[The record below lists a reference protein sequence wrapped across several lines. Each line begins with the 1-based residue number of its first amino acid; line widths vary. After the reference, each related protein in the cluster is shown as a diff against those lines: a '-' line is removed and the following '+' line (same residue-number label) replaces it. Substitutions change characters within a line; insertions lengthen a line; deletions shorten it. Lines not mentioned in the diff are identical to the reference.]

1 MVHMSRSPGI
11 PPDNLRSYLLIKEAA
26 AFLGV
31 SPATLRNWERTG
43 KLAVRRHPINGYRL
57 YDPAQL
63 EEILAKARTSG
74 TPDVR
79 AASPQLSVRAQIGEP
94 LDA

>member
-1 MVHMSRSPGI
+1 MSRSPKF

-43 KLAVRRHPINGYRL
+43 RLAVRRHPINGYRL

-63 EEILAKARTSG
+63 EEILAKARTST

-79 AASPQLSVRAQIGEP
+79 EASPQLSVRTEIEELP
-94 LDA
+94 DA

>member
-1 MVHMSRSPGI
+1 MSKTTETT
-11 PPDNLRSYLLIKEAA
+11 PDNLRRYLLIKEAA

-31 SPATLRNWERTG
+31 SPATLRNWERAG

-79 AASPQLSVRAQIGEP
+79 EASVQQIARHKIQEP
-94 LDA
+94 PDE